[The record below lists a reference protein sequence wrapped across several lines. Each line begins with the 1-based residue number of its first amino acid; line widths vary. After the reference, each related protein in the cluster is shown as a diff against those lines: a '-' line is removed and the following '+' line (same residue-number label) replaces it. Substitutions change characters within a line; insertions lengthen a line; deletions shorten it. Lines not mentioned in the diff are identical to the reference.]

1 MQATRTLD
9 TRDSEARVTLTRL
22 VCVAGLQAGGG
33 PADHGSAA
41 PAAVRQVRT
50 VRTVRTV

>member
-9 TRDSEARVTLTRL
+9 TRDNEACVTLTLL

-41 PAAVRQVRT
+41 PVAVRQVRT
-50 VRTVRTV
+50 VIV